1 MNHAEAADIIRR
13 AWQEVHGRAPTESEV
28 RLTQAVAWLET
39 NYGRAGQHG
48 KLAAQGL
55 YNWANIEKARTG
67 DTCPE
72 GWAPGYDNGRA
83 VCFRVYKSDYDAA
96 KALIHTL
103 TKRHWPTL
111 AAMAEGTPEALAH
124 AMKAPPAYYEAPES
138 TYASAIRNS
147 LKAMG
152 ANVPVPKTPT
162 SPTGSGGASIM
173 PLLLLA
179 GLGVGAYMLTRN
191 SGKRIRFA

>member
-1 MNHAEAADIIRR
+1 MTHTEAADIIRR
-13 AWQEVHGRAPTESEV
+13 AWQEVHGRAPTENEV
-28 RLTQAVAWLET
+28 RFTQAVAWLET
-39 NYGRAGQHG
+39 HYGRAGQFG
-48 KLAAQGL
+48 PLAARGL
-55 YNWANIEKARTG
+55 FNWANIEKRQTG

-72 GWAPGYDNGRA
+72 GWEPGMDNGNA
-83 VCFRVYKSDYDAA
+83 VCFRVYPSDYEAA

-111 AAMAEGTPEALAH
+111 AAMAEGTPEAMAH
-124 AMKAPPAYYEAPES
+124 AMKAPPAYYEAAES
-138 TYASAIRNS
+138 LYASAIRNS

-152 ANVPVPKTPT
+152 ANLPIPT
-162 SPTGSGGASIM
+162 STPPRAAASFM

-179 GLGVGAYMLTRN
+179 GLGAGAYMLTRN